1 MIRPIKVKYRTRR
14 KHARTKDWHHKDNLR
29 YHPEFHIR
37 KKALLEYF
45 FSRPDELEPAI
56 TRSLQSGLPALVNVI
71 TKPAISA
78 LAAASILKNKES
90 V

>member
-37 KKALLEYF
+37 KKALLDYWF
-45 FSRPDELEPAI
+45 LDNLVFIR
-56 TRSLQSGLPALVNVI
+56 AL
-71 TKPAISA
+71 
-78 LAAASILKNKES
+78 KEWRAQII
-90 V
+90 